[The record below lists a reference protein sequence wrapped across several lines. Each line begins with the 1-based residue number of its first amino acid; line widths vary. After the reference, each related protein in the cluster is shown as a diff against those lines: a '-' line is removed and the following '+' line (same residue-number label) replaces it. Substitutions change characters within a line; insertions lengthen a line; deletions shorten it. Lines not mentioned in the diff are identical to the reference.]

1 MTKAIKAFLFGIAV
15 QGMVR
20 AVPQEWK
27 TLDFKTASASE
38 IQALLEAGVSPNAR
52 DKDGKT
58 PLHWTASVGF
68 KLQGFSVTLCRH
80 RFSFQNLVN
89 SFTTSILPDSE
100 NRCDL
105 PLGRVEGRRACLRS
119 RESLLPAAFAT
130 RRCLNL
136 VPSCVSSP
144 PLVKPDV
151 LFSSI
156 RLSVGIMPSPTESFS
171 SSTPGK

>member
-1 MTKAIKAFLFGIAV
+1 M
-15 QGMVR
+15 
-20 AVPQEWK
+20 
-27 TLDFKTASASE
+27 
-38 IQALLEAGVSPNAR
+38 ALL
-52 DKDGKT
+52 T
-58 PLHWTASVGF
+58 
-68 KLQGFSVTLCRH
+68 TLLR
-80 RFSFQNLVN
+80 
-89 SFTTSILPDSE
+89 T
-100 NRCDL
+100 
-105 PLGRVEGRRACLRS
+105 LGRVEGRRACLRS